1 MEFRTDLYYTKTH
14 EWVKNDGDVAT
25 IGITDFA
32 QHELGDITYV
42 ELPKPETTLS
52 KGNEVATIESVKA
65 ASDVYSPITGTVDE
79 VNESL
84 DSSPDVIN
92 TDPYGEGWI
101 CTLKDIVADDL
112 NTLMNAE
119 QYEAFLKEEK

>member
-1 MEFRTDLYYTKTH
+1 MSVEDLKGGA
-14 EWVKNDGDVAT
+14 VDAQ
-25 IGITDFA
+25 FA
-32 QHELGDITYV
+32 QDALGDITYV

-101 CTLKDIVADDL
+101 CTLKDIVVDDL